1 MKLKKDVL
9 QKIKSEILVSCQAY
23 DENPHASVEAMVTM
37 AIAGKMGGCVGF
49 RANSPEYVKAIREAV
64 GEEYVI
70 IGIWKQHIPGNDV
83 YITTNMEAVR
93 ELITAGSDIIAL
105 DCTERLN
112 AFGYKGVELISQI
125 QAEFPNVTTM
135 ADCSSIE
142 EAKTAKE
149 HGADI
154 VACTMSGYTE
164 YTKERFELGVDLD
177 MITAMS
183 ELRDV
188 HVLAEGRIWT
198 REDCIAAFKAGA
210 MTCVIGTAIT
220 SPWMITKRFVE
231 AKNELFK

>member
-9 QKIKSEILVSCQAY
+9 QKITNEILVSCQAY

-49 RANSPEYVKAIREAV
+49 RANSPEYVNAIRQAV

-83 YITTNMEAVR
+83 YITTNMDAVR
-93 ELITAGSDIIAL
+93 DLVAAGSDIIAL

-112 AFGYKGVELISQI
+112 IYGHKGVELISQI
-125 QAEFPNVTTM
+125 HAEFPNIAIM
-135 ADCSSIE
+135 ADCSNIS

-164 YTKERFELGVDLD
+164 YTKERYELGLDLE

-183 ELRDV
+183 ELKDV

-198 REDCIAAFKAGA
+198 REDCIEAFKAGA
-210 MTCVIGTAIT
+210 KTCVIGTAIT

-231 AKNELFK
+231 AKNEYFK